1 MEDDEPIARNI
12 RRLRELHG
20 MSQADLA
27 DALKDRGVPGMHP
40 QTITK
45 IEAGTRAVKLT
56 EGLVLAEVLQVRPE
70 ELRRLHEERAL
81 IRWRMARNTQ
91 ATKVALSDAV
101 DALAIFLVGSARLL
115 DDYKQHGAE
124 VDVEVAAMART
135 LGEVTAED
143 VVQQA
148 RAKSED
154 MEALA
159 AAEEAGTLGPGA
171 VSTKL
176 FYENVTK
183 ERARR
188 GEHCETP

>member
-1 MEDDEPIARNI
+1 MEDDTGPIARNI

-45 IEAGTRAVKLT
+45 IEAGARAVKLT

-81 IRWRMARNTQ
+81 IRWRMGRNTQ

-148 RAKSED
+148 RAKFED

-159 AAEEAGTLGPGA
+159 DAEEAGTLGAG

-176 FYENVTK
+176 LSENVEK

-188 GEHCETP
+188 GEHRETP